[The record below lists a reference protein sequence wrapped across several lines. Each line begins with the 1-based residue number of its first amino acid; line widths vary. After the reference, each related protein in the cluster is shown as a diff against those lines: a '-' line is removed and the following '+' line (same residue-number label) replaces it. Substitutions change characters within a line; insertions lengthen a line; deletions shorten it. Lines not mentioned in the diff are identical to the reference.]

1 MNVKANK
8 GQALVELTLLLP
20 LFIVLM
26 LLVADLARIF
36 YFSMGL
42 THAVRAGAQY
52 GFQHSTDSDGIVAA
66 AVAAGADVGLTTSEV
81 TPAPYRYWR
90 CPSDPSA
97 TENSTFPIPPNSC
110 GADQPLTY
118 IRVEATKDFSTI
130 YGGYAWIPETV
141 AITRVAH
148 MRVP

>member
-1 MNVKANK
+1 MKTKNNR
-8 GQALVELTLLLP
+8 GQALVEMTLLLP
-20 LFIVLM
+20 LFIVLT
-26 LLVADLARIF
+26 LLVGDLARIF
-36 YFSMGL
+36 YFSMGI

-52 GFQHSTDSDGIVAA
+52 GFQHSTDSDGMIAA
-66 AVAAGADVGLTTSEV
+66 AVAAGSDVGLTTSEI

-90 CPSDPSA
+90 CPDDPMT
-97 TENSTFPIPPNSC
+97 TENSDFPIPPNSC

-118 IRVEATKDFSTI
+118 VRVEATKDFTTI

-141 AITRVAH
+141 TITRVAQ

>member
-1 MNVKANK
+1 MKTKCNK
-8 GQALVELTLLLP
+8 GQALIELTLLVP
-20 LFIVLM
+20 FFIVLT

-36 YFSMGL
+36 YFSMGM

-52 GFQHSTDSDGIVAA
+52 GFRRSTDSDGIIAA

-90 CPSDPSA
+90 CPNDP
-97 TENSTFPIPPNSC
+97 TTLENSTFPIPPNSC
-110 GADQPLTY
+110 GAEQPLTY
-118 IRVEATKDFSTI
+118 IKVEATKDFSTI

-141 AITRVAH
+141 TITRVAQ